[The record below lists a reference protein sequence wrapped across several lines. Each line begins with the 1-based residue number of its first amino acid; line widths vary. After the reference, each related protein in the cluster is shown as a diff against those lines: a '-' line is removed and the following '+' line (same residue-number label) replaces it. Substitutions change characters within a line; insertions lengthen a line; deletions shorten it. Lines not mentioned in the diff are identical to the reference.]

1 MPDEA
6 LRSTCLIDR
15 EKRGGEKKLLSILP
29 RTSSLRKQTNSK
41 LMKLE
46 LQARLPAYAVQFFN
60 VSFRLNLYL
69 FSPDDIR
76 CNKA

>member
-1 MPDEA
+1 MG
-6 LRSTCLIDR
+6 R
-15 EKRGGEKKLLSILP
+15 ELSILP

-46 LQARLPAYAVQFFN
+46 LQARFAYAVQFFN